1 METTIMSA
9 RDIDRVVCKVGLDA
23 FMDELIQRMSR
34 SFECYDA
41 TECITPTRH
50 GFHYN
55 DERHMGLVEWM
66 PAMQSGERVTIKM
79 VGYHPHNPERWQLP
93 TILST
98 VSVFDVANG
107 HLMGLADATFLTALR
122 TGAASAIA
130 SRALARS
137 NSRVLGLIGAGAQA
151 CTQLHALSRL
161 FDLEEVLVY
170 DVDAATT
177 ASFAQRVAH
186 LNLKLHIRP
195 ATLLDVV
202 AGADILCTA
211 TSVDPGL
218 GPVFEDQGLNP
229 WLHINAVGADFPG
242 KVEVPLSVLQRAFV
256 CPDFLDQAMKEGE
269 CQQLARE
276 DIPAELVDVIKHPER
291 YGQYK
296 EGLTVFDS
304 TGWALEDQI
313 AMGLLLDYARELKL
327 GQRMAL
333 EAISPDPKN
342 PYGFLS
348 SAALTPVLD
357 GAGHGAAHGV
367 SPFVLS

>member
-1 METTIMSA
+1 MDTTIMSA
-9 RDIDRVVCKVGLDA
+9 RDIGLVVGKVGLNVL
-23 FMDELIQRMSR
+23 MDELILRLTAALA
-34 SFECYDA
+34 CYDA
-41 TECITPTRH
+41 SECVTPTRH

-55 DERHMGLVEWM
+55 DEKHMGLVEWM
-66 PAMQSGERVTIKM
+66 PAMQAGERVTIKM

-98 VSVFDVANG
+98 VSVFDVESG

-130 SRALARS
+130 SRALAKS
-137 NSRVLGLIGAGAQA
+137 DSRTLGLIGAGAQA
-151 CTQLHALSRL
+151 CTQLHAIARL
-161 FDLEEVLVY
+161 FDLTDVLVY
-170 DVDAATT
+170 DVDAAT
-177 ASFAQRVAH
+177 AQSFAERVAH
-186 LNLKLHIRP
+186 LGLKLHIRP
-195 ATLLDVV
+195 ASLATV
-202 AGADILCTA
+202 ASGADILCTA

-218 GPVFEDQGLNP
+218 GPVFEDEGLNP

-269 CQQLARE
+269 CQQLDRA
-276 DIPAELVDVIKHPER
+276 DISANLVDVVKSPER
-291 YGQYK
+291 YAAQR
-296 EGLTVFDS
+296 ESLSVFDS
-304 TGWALEDQI
+304 TGWALEDQV
-313 AMGLLLDYARELKL
+313 AMALLLDYARELKL

-348 SAALTPVLD
+348 PDLLTANLHPSHRGASHVTPALT
-357 GAGHGAAHGV
+357 A
-367 SPFVLS
+367 

>member
-1 METTIMSA
+1 MQTTIMSA
-9 RDIDRVVCKVGLDA
+9 RDIDRVVAKVGLDA
-23 FMDELIQRMSR
+23 FMDELIQRLTAT
-34 SFECYDA
+34 FECYDDA
-41 TECITPTRH
+41 ECITPTRH

-66 PAMQSGERVTIKM
+66 PAMQAGERVTIKM

-98 VSVFDVANG
+98 VSVFDVESG

-170 DVDAATT
+170 DTDPATT
-177 ASFAQRVAH
+177 ASFAQRIAH
-186 LNLKLHIRP
+186 LGLKLKIRP
-195 ATLLDVV
+195 ATLADVA

-218 GPVFEDQGLNP
+218 GPVFEDQALNP

-269 CQQLARE
+269 CQQLERE
-276 DIPAELVDVIKHPER
+276 DIPAVLVDVIKNPGR
-291 YGQYK
+291 YAQHK

-304 TGWALEDQI
+304 TGWALEDQV

-327 GQRMAL
+327 GQRLAL

-348 SAALTPVLD
+348 SGALGQSVEGLNQS
-357 GAGHGAAHGV
+357 ASHHA
-367 SPFVLS
+367 SPFILS